1 MLASSIKINYYYRPR
16 LFPLKSSLTSRLIS
30 LHSHLQHS
38 TGPNAFTLRLPVPSN
53 LNMPEWRRRLIHYPD
68 KSLCDFLEFGWPVR
82 YSSCSPPVQSTQN
95 HCSARSN
102 PTVIDQFLSSKCE
115 LGAACRPFVTNPLSV
130 DISISPLQIYYL
142 GEPFSLRLPGLDA
155 LLDII
160 RQKGQHCHLFK
171 TDLSRAYHQLRI
183 DPQDY
188 HLLGYQH
195 RDSLYFDI
203 APPFGLRSSAMM
215 CQTTTSAV
223 TFMYQNLGYSCTNY
237 IDDFGVAE
245 TPTKSAA
252 AFQALGDL
260 LTLPRT
266 EYIS

>member
-30 LHSHLQHS
+30 LHSRLQHS
-38 TGPNAFTLRLPVPSN
+38 TGPDAFTQRLPVPSN
-53 LNMPEWRRRLIHYPD
+53 LNMPEWRRRLIHYAD

-102 PTVIDQFLSSKCE
+102 PTVIDQFLSSECE

-260 LTLPRT
+260 LTLPQT